1 MARKDWPHGPPEHSG
16 RGQLRAGSDLPV
28 RRLRPGHPAV
38 HAGPGRSPA
47 TCHLPPA
54 TVAAD
59 GTVAFPDV
67 PTGPPPGLG
76 FLPFES
82 AELELPDGTLL
93 TLFTNGLIGAGD
105 RDVDPGLNCLAEA
118 LAAPAPT
125 SEDVCENVTG
135 ALLTGPPSDDDGAL
149 LLARTHGLDAGQV
162 ASWNL
167 ACDPAVVADSRALAV
182 RRLAPTGAWS
192 SCNSLR
198 KWCSASWSSTPS
210 ATGQSP
216 SGSG

>member
-1 MARKDWPHGPPEHSG
+1 M
-16 RGQLRAGSDLPV
+16 
-28 RRLRPGHPAV
+28 
-38 HAGPGRSPA
+38 
-47 TCHLPPA
+47 
-54 TVAAD
+54 
-59 GTVAFPDV
+59 
-67 PTGPPPGLG
+67 G

-135 ALLTGPPSDDDGAL
+135 ALLTGPPSDDHAAL

-198 KWCSASWSSTPS
+198 NWWSASWSPTPS
-210 ATGQSP
+210 ATGRAHPAPADPAGRADLRGGGRQEHLAAP
-216 SGSG
+216 APRPYHR

>member
-1 MARKDWPHGPPEHSG
+1 MAR
-16 RGQLRAGSDLPV
+16 AGHLP
-28 RRLRPGHPAV
+28 
-38 HAGPGRSPA
+38 PA
-47 TCHLPPA
+47 TCHLPPLRLTA
-54 TVAAD
+54 LS
-59 GTVAFPDV
+59 PS
-67 PTGPPPGLG
+67 PTCQPGPPPGLG

-198 KWCSASWSSTPS
+198 NWWSASWSPTPS
-210 ATGQSP
+210 ATGRAHPAPADPAGRADLRGGGRQ
-216 SGSG
+216 